1 MIHLITVFLQA
12 PILTSEELPPAKLA
26 VIGIAAVD
34 IIAKAETASSGNVLR
49 TTATGVVR
57 NSLGG
62 VGRNVAEAAHRS
74 LPTPNSDVLLV
85 SPVGQDQF
93 ATHIRGT
100 MDNIGMRTDG
110 LIQMTEGRTPVVS
123 MVLLGDGSL
132 LSGVADVAIED
143 KISSKEVRLSSVC
156 CSCHVQPPLGR
167 CDFRKTRD

>member
-1 MIHLITVFLQA
+1 MITTFLQA
-12 PILTSEELPPAKLA
+12 SIPTSEELPPAKLA

-34 IIAKAETASSGNVLR
+34 IIAKAETSNSGNVLK
-49 TTATGVVR
+49 TTAKGAVC

-74 LPTPNSDVLLV
+74 LPLFPNSEVLLI

-93 ATHIRGT
+93 AAQIRAN

-110 LIQMTEGRTPVVS
+110 LVQMMAGHTAVIN

-132 LSGVADVAIED
+132 LGGVADVAIAD
-143 KISSKEVRLSSVC
+143 KVSPKEVRLSSFHCFC
-156 CSCHVQPPLGR
+156 CHNRSLGHN
-167 CDFRKTRD
+167 DFGKTRT